1 MKRFWW
7 AYLALVLLAVGL
19 ILAVY
24 FWLLA
29 PISRAGTPQLFTVQS
44 AESITSIARRL
55 EEQHLIRSVWAFKA
69 YLKISGKVVVQPGAY
84 EISTKDSLIEIAD
97 LIASGDTTNV
107 TLTIPEGYTLAQIA
121 EQIGQKNVA
130 NADEFTNIAN
140 DFPADYEF
148 LKARPTG
155 KKSLEGFLFPDTYR
169 LIKGDPTLSI
179 RQMLDNFNS
188 KYNIDIKP
196 NLGDRNLYEVITV
209 ASLVEREVK
218 TSADM
223 ALVAGV
229 IYNRLKLGMRLDI
242 DATVRYVINNWKDPL
257 TRDDLSVD
265 SPYNTRRYAGL
276 PPGPICNPGLVAI
289 LATMQPA
296 DHDYYYYLTDYEGIT
311 HYAKTLAEHNQNKLK
326 YLL

>member
-1 MKRFWW
+1 MKYAPWLYITIFS
-7 AYLALVLLAVGL
+7 LAIGL
-19 ILAVY
+19 ILAAY
-24 FWLLA
+24 LLLVA
-29 PISRAGTPQLFTVQS
+29 PISRAGTPQSFTVQS

-69 YLKISGKVVVQPGAY
+69 YLKISGKVVVQPGTY
-84 EISTKDSLIEIAD
+84 EVSTRDSLIKIAN
-97 LIASGDTTNV
+97 LIASGNTANV
-107 TLTIPEGYTLAQIA
+107 TLTIPEGYTSAQIA
-121 EQIGQKNVA
+121 EQVGLKNIS
-130 NADEFTNIAN
+130 DPEEFINIVN

-148 LKARPTG
+148 LKSRPEG

-169 LIKGDPTLSI
+169 LIKGDPTLAI

-196 NLGDRNLYEVITV
+196 KLGDKNLYEIITI

-218 TSADM
+218 TSEDM

-242 DATVRYVINNWKDPL
+242 DASVRYVINNWKDPL

-276 PPGPICNPGLVAI
+276 PPGPICNPGLAAI
-289 LATMQPA
+289 MATLQPS